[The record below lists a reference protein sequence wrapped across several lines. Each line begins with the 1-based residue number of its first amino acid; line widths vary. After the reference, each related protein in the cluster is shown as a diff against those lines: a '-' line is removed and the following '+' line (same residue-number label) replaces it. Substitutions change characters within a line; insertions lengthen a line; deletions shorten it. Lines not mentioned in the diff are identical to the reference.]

1 MISLTKSDIDGIF
14 KALSDEAIA
23 LEINREAKEILRE
36 AEKSEHF
43 KQTVAAFGMSAMQ
56 CITVGG
62 IVPKP
67 LMMMCLV
74 MFLLGHRHA
83 QSSGSASPGEASIDQ
98 DLIDKYIKELDP
110 DKEG

>member
-1 MISLTKSDIDGIF
+1 MISLSKSDIDGIF

-23 LEINREAKEILRE
+23 LEINKEAKEILRE

-43 KQTVAAFGMSAMQ
+43 RQVVGTFGMSAMQ

-74 MFLLGHRHA
+74 MFILGHRNA
-83 QSSGSASPGEASIDQ
+83 QAGVADQIPGEASIDQ
-98 DLIDKYIKELDP
+98 DLIDKYIKGLDP
-110 DKEG
+110 DKE